1 MRTHAP
7 AFEAFLV
14 AAFAVLTGLA
24 LAAGTSVS
32 TAGNQEL
39 TAVLDVSNPS
49 WSTTLPVQVA
59 PVLR

>member
-7 AFEAFLV
+7 RLRTFVA
-14 AAFAVLTGLA
+14 AAFAVLTRLA

-49 WSTTLPVQVA
+49 WYATLPVQVA